1 MAMWIALTITRPFDP
16 CFRRDVMVTIWKAE
30 RTPKATN
37 SKRSSIR
44 PTAAHLREARKANS
58 KAIRTAKAERT
69 MRKILFALPELSHNL
84 ILHQFLHPA
93 WLREQSD
100 LHSNFAPSVD
110 RLISEYSQVQYQHTT
125 LYWLKKFELSGKR
138 VVRNGLSFSNNWRK
152 NKLHCGNTVCEPDE
166 RLFFVSRSM
175 FQLWDV
181 HIHPNEPNGSSM
193 LITNSFLIDNVLFKR
208 FSMVGKNVALGM
220 PVI

>member
-1 MAMWIALTITRPFDP
+1 M
-16 CFRRDVMVTIWKAE
+16 
-30 RTPKATN
+30 
-37 SKRSSIR
+37 
-44 PTAAHLREARKANS
+44 
-58 KAIRTAKAERT
+58 
-69 MRKILFALPELSHNL
+69 
-84 ILHQFLHPA
+84 
-93 WLREQSD
+93 
-100 LHSNFAPSVD
+100 
-110 RLISEYSQVQYQHTT
+110 
-125 LYWLKKFELSGKR
+125 
-138 VVRNGLSFSNNWRK
+138 RNGLSFSNNWRK